1 MWKFKGCESLHRKNE
16 DLMYAVEHTEYY
28 KPASSPSLTTE
39 FLPFPVGYVFLTPC
53 IICDFSSLT
62 SWQK

>member
-1 MWKFKGCESLHRKNE
+1 
-16 DLMYAVEHTEYY
+16 MYAVEYTEYY

-39 FLPFPVGYVFLTPC
+39 FLPFPVGYVFLTLC